1 MPQLQKQTWETS
13 LNDDQAEADFLEV
26 LIQEGD
32 QDALLIADFEAA
44 AQETVQDDHELATAF
59 SAYQQKLD
67 IDWVKSFATVD
78 FSLRSHLL
86 EKERDMV
93 GNSLEKGRDMT
104 IVPKRLCKNVSCP
117 QHADCV
123 EFADIGRQN
132 VR

>member
-1 MPQLQKQTWETS
+1 M
-13 LNDDQAEADFLEV
+13 NDDQAEADFLEV

-59 SAYQQKLD
+59 SAYQQARHRLGEKFRNRGFFPA
-67 IDWVKSFATVD
+67 KPFA
-78 FSLRSHLL
+78 
-86 EKERDMV
+86 
-93 GNSLEKGRDMT
+93 GKGKGFGGRPFGKGKGYDNR
-104 IVPKRLCKNVSCP
+104 PRLCRNVSCP